1 MPEKVLTHD
10 SRASVRGGCANS
22 GSSDLSRSSS
32 TTGPFGSAGRSN
44 APTLAILLLNV
55 NRVVS
60 VERLA
65 DALYAGAP
73 PVTAVTQVQ
82 RQMSDLRRL
91 LGADAIET
99 RAPGYVLR
107 VDPER
112 LDLGRFERLT
122 QDAAQALERNERQ
135 AAVDLLRRAL
145 ELWRGTPLAD

>member
-1 MPEKVLTHD
+1 M
-10 SRASVRGGCANS
+10 
-22 GSSDLSRSSS
+22 
-32 TTGPFGSAGRSN
+32 
-44 APTLAILLLNV
+44 

-91 LGADAIET
+91 LGAEAIET
-99 RAPGYVLR
+99 RPPGYVLR
-107 VDPER
+107 ADPDL

-122 QDAAQALERNERQ
+122 EDAAQALERNERQ
-135 AAVDLLRRAL
+135 VAVDLLRRAL
-145 ELWRGTPLAD
+145 ELWRGPPLADLTYESFAQSAIARLEEIRLAAIEQRLEAELELGRHTQILGEIETLS